1 MATRTGPATIRYPDV
16 TVFCGRTADDAERK
30 FFDDPVAI
38 FEVLSAGTARTD
50 LRVKLEEYR
59 ALATLD
65 TIVFVDVVTERV
77 RVIQRTGPHGF
88 SDVSHTQAYDIPL
101 PKLGAELPHD
111 EIFARD

>member
-1 MATRTGPATIRYPDV
+1 MVAGVSRFGIRPAVYLGHGHSALRSSVRDGGAV
-16 TVFCGRTADDAERK
+16 
-30 FFDDPVAI
+30 
-38 FEVLSAGTARTD
+38 EVLSAGTARTD
-50 LRVKLEEYR
+50 LRVKLEEYG